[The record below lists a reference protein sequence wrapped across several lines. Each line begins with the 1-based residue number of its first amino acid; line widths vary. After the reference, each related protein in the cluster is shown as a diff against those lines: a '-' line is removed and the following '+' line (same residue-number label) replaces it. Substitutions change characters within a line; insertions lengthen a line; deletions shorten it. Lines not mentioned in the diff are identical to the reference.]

1 MDYET
6 PDMLVRV
13 QDDVTLVRLKGP
25 SLTGVTDVTRLG
37 GALNSMIDEGTH
49 RLIID
54 FKNIRHI
61 GSSTL
66 GLLLAIQKRLREIE
80 GGRLVISHPEH
91 IEELLRISQTARLF
105 EIAADSK
112 AAFALLKP
120 AKS

>member
-25 SLTGVTDVTRLG
+25 SLTGMTDATRLG
-37 GALNSMIDEGTH
+37 AAFNSLIDEGAH
-49 RLIID
+49 RLILD

-66 GLLLAIQKRLREIE
+66 GLLLALQKRVKELD
-80 GGRLVISHPEH
+80 GGRLIISHPEH
-91 IEELLRISQTARLF
+91 IMELLRISQTARLF

-112 AAFALLKP
+112 AAFELLKP
-120 AKS
+120 AKT